1 METRQTRNAVAAS
14 INELST
20 YIRKEG
26 PVKFGQVCVKMHIAP
41 STLYGW
47 KKILLDMCPDIKY
60 SHGLFT
66 VERKGASS

>member
-1 METRQTRNAVAAS
+1 MQSRQTRNAIAAS
-14 INELST
+14 ITELAT

-26 PVKFGQVCVKMHIAP
+26 PVNFGQVCVKMHIAP

-60 SHGLFT
+60 SHGVFK